1 VSYIDYHVAT
11 VMADRTRE
19 AQAARRPHVRRQ
31 RSRWIRGWPS
41 RGARLRVRPV

>member
-1 VSYIDYHVAT
+1 MSYIDYHVAT

-19 AQAARRPHVRRQ
+19 GQAARRPRVPRQ

-41 RGARLRVRPV
+41 RRGRLHVRPV